1 MGKVNKCWKSS
12 YNEVSLKFTN
22 AYEFGSNVEEKVVK
36 KASSA
41 KSVTYFE
48 EPDDSE
54 LLMIL
59 LHYRKKGSNHRR
71 TLDFV
76 FREKVKMSAE
86 NDFDLWVKQ

>member
-1 MGKVNKCWKSS
+1 M
-12 YNEVSLKFTN
+12 
-22 AYEFGSNVEEKVVK
+22 VK
-36 KASSA
+36 KANDVFRASRAKA
-41 KSVTYFE
+41 KSYFE

-86 NDFDLWVKQ
+86 NDFDL